1 MSLIPATAGGAASAA
16 AAPAITR
23 SASRRPMRRSM
34 NSPKVGLFMARAI
47 IGLFRDAPMTTFG
60 LIRFVTDAH
69 AAPLRQPSARGA
81 MHAVAA
87 QQVPREGDAKSVV

>member
-69 AAPLRQPSARGA
+69 SAPLRQPSAREA
-81 MHAVAA
+81 MPAVAD
-87 QQVPREGDAKSVV
+87 QHGPREGGQQRAG